1 MDGIKTEVLITRL
14 KYLDIFTHCPQV
26 FPISHSYNS
35 LTKQLALRI
44 VIRIVYRSKYD
55 TIRIVSYGFKGIQP

>member
-26 FPISHSYNS
+26 FPISHSYTS
-35 LTKQLALRI
+35 LTKQLAVRI

-55 TIRIVSYGFKGIQP
+55 TIRIVPYGFKGIQP